1 MLTVH
6 DVSIGIGGRTLVRAL
21 SVEFAP
27 GQIWAILGANGSG
40 KTSLLHTLAG
50 LRAPLA
56 GTIALDARPLHM
68 WPARQRAQRL
78 ALLLQDYDPEFPAT
92 ALDVVRAGRHPYR
105 KFFGGNDAHETALAR
120 AALAAVGLSGF
131 ETRSIASLSGGER
144 RRVEIAAILAQDTP
158 ICLLDEPAN
167 HLDLPHQLGVLKLY
181 AARAQRGALTVMAL
195 HDINLTLR
203 FATHALLLF
212 GRDGGYRLGP
222 IDSTISP
229 QTLGDVYGCTFHEI
243 RDGER
248 RYVVPA

>member
-1 MLTVH
+1 MLTAH
-6 DVSIGIGGRTLVRAL
+6 DVSIGIGQRTLVRGL
-21 SVEFAP
+21 NVEFAP
-27 GQIWAILGANGSG
+27 GQVWAILGANGSG

-50 LRAPLA
+50 LRAPLT
-56 GTIALDARPLHM
+56 GSITLGARPLHT
-68 WPARQRAQRL
+68 WTARQRAQRL

-92 ALDVVRAGRHPYR
+92 VLDVVRAGRHPYR
-105 KFFGGNDAHETALAR
+105 KLFGDDAHATVLAR
-120 AALAAVGLSGF
+120 AALAAVGLSGC
-131 ETRSIASLSGGER
+131 EKRSIASLSGGER

-181 AARAQRGALTVMAL
+181 AARAQSGALAVMAL
-195 HDINLTLR
+195 HDINLALR

-229 QTLGDVYGCTFHEI
+229 QTLGDVYGCTFHEL
-243 RDGER
+243 RDGQR
-248 RYVVPA
+248 RYIVPA